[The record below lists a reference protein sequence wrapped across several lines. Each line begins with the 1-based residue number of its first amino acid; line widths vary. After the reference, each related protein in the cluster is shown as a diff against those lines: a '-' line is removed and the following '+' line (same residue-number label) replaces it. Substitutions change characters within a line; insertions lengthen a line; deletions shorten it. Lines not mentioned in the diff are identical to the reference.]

1 MSSLAK
7 RITITLIALSLPFIL
22 GLLITYQVI
31 RIDWVSFMEVQPSFK
46 SMEAPLPPP
55 PGAVPVQGAAYL
67 IAQGDP
73 LNPAPANAASLGRGR
88 QLYDLNCAFCHG
100 SQGKGDGGIAV
111 EMVRRPV
118 DLTAPIVVRLTDGDI
133 FIVITNGL
141 KMVPGFKGGMPGLK
155 DSLTAG
161 DRWDIVNYVRSL
173 QLQTAGAAQTQGQ

>member
-1 MSSLAK
+1 MSGLGK

-31 RIDWVSFMEVQPSFK
+31 RIDWVSFMEVQPSYK

-67 IAQGDP
+67 PGQGDP
-73 LNPAPANAASLGRGR
+73 LNPVAPDAASLGRGQ
-88 QLYDLNCAFCHG
+88 QLYSLNCAFCHG
-100 SQGKGDGGIAV
+100 AQGKGDGGIAV
-111 EMVRRPV
+111 ELVRKPV
-118 DLTAPIVVRLTDGDI
+118 DLTAPIAARLSDGDI
-133 FIVITNGL
+133 FMVITNGL

-173 QLQTAGAAQTQGQ
+173 QAQAAGAAPGQGQ